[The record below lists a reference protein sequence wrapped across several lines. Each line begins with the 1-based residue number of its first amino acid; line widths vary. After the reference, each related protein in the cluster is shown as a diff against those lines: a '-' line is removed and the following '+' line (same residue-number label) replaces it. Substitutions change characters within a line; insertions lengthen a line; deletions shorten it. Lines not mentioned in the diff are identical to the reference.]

1 LRNGKDLFVG
11 DFLITVKVL
20 YSISGVGTQ
29 VLLAHKLHDLLVD
42 SGDGTLRD
50 LTELEYDFNRL
61 EGILITHE
69 HFDHICG
76 LYALLN
82 FMRLLRR
89 KRKLSI
95 FVPKSIRHVH
105 LLLKPPIMYRSL
117 TYPVEIIEVTDK
129 DRFRLGEIDISAF
142 SVEHEKDFPSLG
154 YSIYDSEG
162 FKVVVS
168 GDTRPCENLEKEVAG
183 ADVAVLECTLGK
195 KRKTMTI
202 GHMTGSEAEKLG
214 RKARRLI
221 LIHRKMNYS
230 KLR

>member
-1 LRNGKDLFVG
+1 LVL
-11 DFLITVKVL
+11 FLITVKVL

-29 VLLAHKLHDLLVD
+29 ILLSHKSDDLLVD

-50 LTELEYDFNRL
+50 LIKLKYNFNRL
-61 EGILITHE
+61 KGILITHE

-82 FMRLLRR
+82 FMRLLGR
-89 KRKLSI
+89 KRKLLI
-95 FVPKSIRHVH
+95 VVPKSIRHVH
-105 LLLKPPIMYRSL
+105 LLLKPPLMYRSL
-117 TYPVEIIEVTDK
+117 TYPVEITEVTDK
-129 DRFRLGEIDISAF
+129 DKFRLGGVNISTF
-142 SVEHEKDFPSLG
+142 SVEHEKEFPSLG

-168 GDTRPCENLEKEVAG
+168 GDTRPCENLEREVDG

-195 KRKTMTI
+195 KRKNMAI
-202 GHMTGSEAEKLG
+202 GHMTRSEAEKLG
-214 RKARRLI
+214 RKARKLI
-221 LIHRKMNYS
+221 LIHQKMNYQ

>member
-1 LRNGKDLFVG
+1 
-11 DFLITVKVL
+11 LITVKVL

-29 VLLAHKLHDLLVD
+29 ILLSHESDDLLVD

-50 LTELEYDFNRL
+50 LIKLKYNFNRL
-61 EGILITHE
+61 KGILITHE

-82 FMRLLRR
+82 FMRLLGR

-95 FVPKSIRHVH
+95 VVPKSIRHIH
-105 LLLKPPIMYRSL
+105 LLLTPPLMYRSL
-117 TYPVEIIEVTDK
+117 TYPVEMMEVTDK
-129 DRFRLGEIDISAF
+129 DRFRLGEVNISAF
-142 SVEHEKDFPSLG
+142 SVEHEKEFPSLG

-168 GDTRPCENLEKEVAG
+168 GDTRPCENLETAVEG

-195 KRKTMTI
+195 KRETITI
-202 GHMTGSEAEKLG
+202 GHMTRSEAEKLG
-214 RKARRLI
+214 RKARKLI